1 MKLFTPISVA
11 ADDRQRFDELRQRIA
26 DRTGR
31 EVKNF
36 KLFEAMVTT
45 MEKIIAGEDNDAVV
59 AATWAALTGEAG
71 E

>member
-11 ADDRQRFDELRQRIA
+11 ADDRKRFDELRQRII
-26 DRTGR
+26 DRLGR
-31 EVKNF
+31 DVKNF
-36 KLFEAMVTT
+36 ELFKAMVST
-45 MEKIIAGEDNDAVV
+45 MEKIVDGEDNDAVV